1 MKVSQQWLRRYID
14 LDRSR
19 EEIEEALTLIGFEVE
34 GVEEIGLPLLDKVV
48 VGEVLTSEP
57 HPNADRLTVCEVSVS
72 EGGETKNIVCGAKNY
87 QVGDRVPVALAG
99 SLLPGNFKIKKSKL
113 RGVVSDG
120 MMCSARELQL
130 GDDHRGLLILEDRPA
145 VGTPINEVFPETD
158 LVFDIEVTPNRPDCL
173 SHLGI
178 ARELSARFG
187 LPLDFPQIV
196 GSSKPA
202 AALTLPPLLDK
213 MIVEI
218 PQKCPHYRAYCIW
231 DVKIGPSPQWM
242 RRLLKSAGLRPINNV
257 VDITNFVLLELGQP
271 LHTFDASK
279 IRRGKLVIRQAGRGE
294 EIVTLDDKRR
304 TLAPPMTVIADAE
317 RALVVAG
324 IMGSI
329 DAEVDDSTT
338 NLVLEAAYFN
348 PSNIRSTSRRL
359 NLVSDSSYRF
369 ARGVDPKGTE
379 FAALRAIDLILEIAG
394 GKLEGPPF
402 VVGEPPLM
410 EREIEI
416 GPRYIRSRLGFDVED
431 ASIGEV
437 FEALGL
443 YVQKRRH
450 ADGSIYWN
458 VGIPSFRLD
467 LERPIDLVEEFL
479 RIYGTDKIPTA
490 RPVAPGLLHKD
501 DPVDIFKRKSAS
513 YLCGRHFN
521 ECLNYSMRS
530 AEEVDLWF
538 SHAAASTLQLANP
551 LASDQSHLRPSL
563 IPCLLDSLRLNRYR
577 GNSPLRLFE
586 TGNVW
591 RERDGRLW
599 ELFSVAFLMVQDS
612 ASASGQWIERQ
623 PPDFFQV
630 AGIVRNLL
638 RLAGAETDAIPFEP
652 IQTEDSWQEGHAA
665 SICDYAMG
673 CQAKAGILNY
683 SMLKK
688 WDIEGTVLAGAVYL
702 RPAFLRNPRSRPSHR
717 PISQYP
723 PITKDLALVVDESLF
738 AENVNKA
745 LESAARE
752 AAAGD
757 FTVESI
763 NVFDVYRGKGLPE
776 GKKSLA
782 FNLVF
787 RSLQRTLT
795 DEEVNRAFDA
805 IQKSIVAGGYAI
817 RQ

>member
-34 GVEEIGLPLLDKVV
+34 GVEEIGLSLLDKVV
-48 VGEVLTSEP
+48 VGEVLSSEP

-72 EGGETKNIVCGAKNY
+72 EDGETKSIVCGAKNY

-99 SLLPGNFKIKKSKL
+99 AVLPGNFKIKKSKL
-113 RGVVSDG
+113 RGVPSDG

-130 GDDHRGLLILEDRPA
+130 GDDHRGLLILKDRPA
-145 VGTPINEVFPETD
+145 VGTPINEVFPDTD

-187 LPLDFPQIV
+187 LPIDFPEIV
-196 GSSKPA
+196 GRSNPETA
-202 AALTLPPLLDK
+202 QTLPPLLDK
-213 MIVEI
+213 VIVEV
-218 PQKCPHYRAYCIW
+218 PDKCPHYRAYCIW
-231 DVKIGPSPQWM
+231 GVRIGPSPQWM
-242 RRLLKSAGLRPINNV
+242 QRLLKSSGLRPINNV

-271 LHTFDASK
+271 LHAFDASK
-279 IRRGKLVIRQAGRGE
+279 IRGGKLVIRQAVRGE

-304 TLAPPMTVIADAE
+304 VLAPPMTVIADAE

-329 DAEVDDSTT
+329 DAEVDDSTVD
-338 NLVLEAAYFN
+338 LVLEAAYFN

-369 ARGVDPKGTE
+369 ARGIDPKGTE
-379 FAALRAIDLILEIAG
+379 FGALRAIDLILEIAG

-402 VVGEPPLM
+402 VVGEPPLV

-416 GPRYIRSRLGFDVED
+416 GPRFIRSRLGFDVED
-431 ASIGEV
+431 SSIGEV

-443 YVQKRRH
+443 YVQIRRH

-479 RIYGTDKIPTA
+479 RIYGTDNIPTA
-490 RPVAPGLLHKD
+490 RAVAPGLLHKD
-501 DPVDIFKRKSAS
+501 DPVDVFKRKSTA
-513 YLCGRHFN
+513 YLCDRHFN
-521 ECLNYSMRS
+521 ECVNYSMRS

-563 IPCLLDSLRLNRYR
+563 IPCLLDSLRLNRNR
-577 GNSPLRLFE
+577 GNNPLRLFE

-612 ASASGQWIERQ
+612 GSGQWIERQ

-630 AGIVRNLL
+630 AGTVRNLL
-638 RLAGAETDAIPFEP
+638 RLAGAEADALPFET
-652 IQTEDSWQEGHAA
+652 IETEDSWQEGHAA
-665 SICDYAMG
+665 SIFDYALG
-673 CQAKAGILNY
+673 YQAKAGILNY

-688 WDIEGTVLAGAVYL
+688 WDIKGTVLAGAVYL
-702 RPAFLRNPRSRPSHR
+702 RPAFLRNLRSRPAHR

-723 PITKDLALVVDESLF
+723 PITKDLALMVDESLA
-738 AENVNKA
+738 AEKVKNA

-752 AAAGD
+752 AAAGA
-757 FTVESI
+757 FLVESI
-763 NVFDVYRGKGLPE
+763 SVFDVYRGKELPE

-805 IQKSIVAGGYAI
+805 IQKSIVAGGYSI

>member
-1 MKVSQQWLRRYID
+1 MKISLQWLRRYID

-34 GVEEIGLPLLDKVV
+34 GVEEVGLPLLDKVL

-57 HPNADRLTVCEVSVS
+57 HPNAERLTVCEVSVS
-72 EGGETKNIVCGAKNY
+72 EEGETKSIVCGAKNY

-99 SLLPGNFKIKKSKL
+99 AVLPGNFKIKKSEI
-113 RGVVSDG
+113 RGVVSEG
-120 MMCSARELQL
+120 MMCSPRELQL

-145 VGTPINEVFPETD
+145 LGTPINEVFPERD
-158 LVFDIEVTPNRPDCL
+158 LIFDIEVTPNRPDCL

-178 ARELSARFG
+178 ARELSARFN
-187 LPLDFPQIV
+187 LPIDFPEIV
-196 GSSKPA
+196 GRSKPEISKDH
-202 AALTLPPLLDK
+202 PPLLDK
-213 MIVEI
+213 VIVEV
-218 PQKCPHYRAYCIW
+218 PDKCPHYRAYGIRG
-231 DVKIGPSPQWM
+231 VKIGPSPRWM
-242 RRLLKSAGLRPINNV
+242 QRLLQSAGLRPINNV

-271 LHTFDASK
+271 LHAFDASK
-279 IRRGKLVIRQAGRGE
+279 ILFGKLVIRQAVRGE

-317 RALVVAG
+317 RSLVVAG

-329 DAEVDDSTT
+329 DAEVDGSTT
-338 NLVLEAAYFN
+338 DLVLEAAFFN
-348 PSNIRSTSRRL
+348 PSNIRFTSRRL

-402 VVGEPPLM
+402 VVGEPPLV

-416 GPRYIRSRLGFDVED
+416 GPRFIRSRLGFEVED
-431 ASIGEV
+431 SSISEV

-443 YVQKRRH
+443 YVQKRRKS
-450 ADGSIYWN
+450 DGSIYWT

-479 RIYGTDKIPTA
+479 RIYGTDKIPAA
-490 RPVAPGLLHKD
+490 RVVAPGLLHKD
-501 DPVDIFKRKSAS
+501 DPVDVFKRKSAV

-521 ECLNYSMRS
+521 ECVNYSMRS

-563 IPCLLDSLRLNRYR
+563 IPCLLDSLRLNRNR
-577 GNSPLRLFE
+577 GNNPLRLFE

-599 ELFSVAFLMVQDS
+599 ELFSVAFLMVQNS
-612 ASASGQWIERQ
+612 AAASGQWIERQ

-630 AGIVRNLL
+630 AGMVRNLL
-638 RLAGAETDAIPFEP
+638 RLAGAEVGAIPFEP
-652 IQTEDSWQEGHAA
+652 IETEDSWQEGQAA
-665 SICDYAMG
+665 SICDYTLG

-688 WDIEGTVLAGAVYL
+688 WDIEGTVLAGVVYL
-702 RPAFLRNPRSRPSHR
+702 RPAFLRNPRSRPAYR

-723 PITKDLALVVDESLF
+723 PITKDLALVVDESLV
-738 AENVNKA
+738 AEKVKNA

-752 AAAGD
+752 AAAGA
-757 FTVESI
+757 FIVESVS
-763 NVFDVYRGKGLPE
+763 VFDVYRGKGLPE

-787 RSLQRTLT
+787 RSLERTLT
-795 DEEVNRAFDA
+795 DEEVNRAFEA
-805 IQKSIVAGGYAI
+805 IQKSIVAGGYAL